1 LKGKKEMNKRDIVTV
16 ATVVGEFVGKYL
28 DQDDHS
34 IMLEDP
40 RMIVNTPEG
49 MGFARGICQTGEE
62 NPNGVTLFKTNILF
76 ITETN
81 DAVQSSYR
89 QFTSGIIT

>member
-1 LKGKKEMNKRDIVTV
+1 MNKRDIVTV

-28 DQDDHS
+28 DQDDHG

>member
-1 LKGKKEMNKRDIVTV
+1 MNKRDIVTV
-16 ATVVGEFVGKYL
+16 ATVVGEFVGKFISE
-28 DQDDHS
+28 DEGT
-34 IMLEDP
+34 ITLEDP

-62 NPNGVTLFKTNILF
+62 NPNEVTLFKSNILF
-76 ITETN
+76 VTTTN
-81 DAVQSSYR
+81 DPVQSSYR

>member
-1 LKGKKEMNKRDIVTV
+1 MNKRDIVTV

>member
-1 LKGKKEMNKRDIVTV
+1 MKGKKDMNKREIVTV
-16 ATVVGEFVGKYL
+16 ATVVGEFVGKYM
-28 DQDDHS
+28 DETDS
-34 IMLEDP
+34 TITLEDP

-49 MGFARGICQTGEE
+49 MGFARGICQTGNE
-62 NPNGVTLFKTNILF
+62 NPDGVTLYKTNILF

>member
-1 LKGKKEMNKRDIVTV
+1 MNKRDIVTV
-16 ATVVGEFVGKYL
+16 ATVVGEFVGKYM
-28 DQDDHS
+28 DETETT
-34 IMLEDP
+34 ITLEDP

-62 NPNGVTLFKTNILF
+62 NPAGIELMKTNILF
-76 ITETN
+76 ITATN

>member
-1 LKGKKEMNKRDIVTV
+1 MMNKRDVVTV

-34 IMLEDP
+34 ITLDDP

-62 NPNGVTLFKTNILF
+62 NPNEVTLFKTNILF